1 MSDIRIPLLP
11 QREGSFQT
19 TGAMRHLHDAHTLE
33 DRIGGGTDGSVCR
46 GIARNGPEGEAHAIG
61 AIPRRP
67 HRAATPIGA
76 IPPRRPQPAVILNPR
91 PPSYPPTR
99 DQRDMQAMEEH
110 TRRAARAIASGG
122 FMRASPYSVT
132 RSLDE
137 IIADHGECEVQPRAA
152 TPSRRSRRPVGD
164 IHRAFHRNPPAE
176 IVCEVQPRAAT
187 PSRRSRS
194 PRRRRPTQNRGP
206 ISLPARLLRG
216 AAASRSEVGSSWH
229 FGGLR
234 TWLWMHD
241 GIQVNGWIQLGAR
254 GVLHHGFSCRNAEC
268 EARWRPGDHPSQ
280 LILSFGRCHH
290 YCELVYG
297 SMTCVN
303 PMFEVIDREMID
315 DGRFCE
321 SRSMGELLLEDE
333 PSCRNAEC

>member
-99 DQRDMQAMEEH
+99 HQRDMQAMEEH

-152 TPSRRSRRPVGD
+152 TFSFTTSSQANTEPRPH
-164 IHRAFHRNPPAE
+164 ITSCEAFE
-176 IVCEVQPRAAT
+176 GGSC
-187 PSRRSRS
+187 
-194 PRRRRPTQNRGP
+194 
-206 ISLPARLLRG
+206 L
-216 AAASRSEVGSSWH
+216 EVGS
-229 FGGLR
+229 
-234 TWLWMHD
+234 WL
-241 GIQVNGWIQLGAR
+241 VVALR
-254 GVLHHGFSCRNAEC
+254 GVAHLVVEAQWHPGERLDPVHGSCVAPHFRS
-268 EARWRPGDHPSQ
+268 H
-280 LILSFGRCHH
+280 F
-290 YCELVYG
+290 V
-297 SMTCVN
+297 
-303 PMFEVIDREMID
+303 VIV
-315 DGRFCE
+315 F
-321 SRSMGELLLEDE
+321 
-333 PSCRNAEC
+333 